1 MVDVEHSHQI
11 LMESELGLGVSRV
24 WSSWPIGSKRGDDL
38 LDVGAAAAV
47 EFELALCSHLTYRTS
62 RCARAI
68 VIVRY
73 GSAFSAVGRW
83 PILVLEAA
91 APADAVTSGADASA
105 VAEGLANVKVSPVM
119 LVVVFEGTL
128 YPASTASTYEDV
140 SQNMAVKFEAL
151 STDEVSV
158 ARKG

>member
-1 MVDVEHSHQI
+1 MLASH
-11 LMESELGLGVSRV
+11 
-24 WSSWPIGSKRGDDL
+24 
-38 LDVGAAAAV
+38 
-47 EFELALCSHLTYRTS
+47 TYRTS

-73 GSAFSAVGRW
+73 GSSAFSAVGRW

-105 VAEGLANVKVSPVM
+105 VAEGLANVNVSPVM
-119 LVVVFEGTL
+119 LVLVFEGTL
-128 YPASTASTYEDV
+128 YSYSTARTYEVV
-140 SQNMAVKFEAL
+140 SQNRAVKFETL